1 MEFDWDPA
9 KAAANERKHGTP
21 FVFATAVFMDSKF
34 VDYDVSRPDDDEPR
48 RKAAGV
54 IKGKLFTVVYT
65 LRGAVVRII
74 SARRSN
80 LQEVRRYGVR

>member
-9 KAAANERKHGTP
+9 KATANERKHGIP
-21 FVFATAVFMDSKF
+21 FSFATAVFVDSKF
-34 VDYDVSRPDDDEPR
+34 VDYDVSRDDDDELR
-48 RKAAGV
+48 RKAVG
-54 IKGKLFTVVYT
+54 IIRGKLFTVVYP